1 MEANRLAE
9 FRVRRRE
16 ICLIVNSD
24 DRRVGICSL
33 RGACVAA
40 ALRAARREA
49 QRILFKKSGL
59 QNCDPPFLIFFY
71 FLRQTE
77 GIKDKQRHDL
87 KTAEQHDGAHRE
99 LADAGE
105 EAEVAR
111 RSHCAKAR
119 AHVADGRERGGE
131 RRGKVDVVKRQNQ
144 RAEQHDRDIGEEEDR
159 NGRDGLLRHAMSV
172 ERDGAHLARVH
183 HAPQIS
189 PQRLAQKHDA
199 RGLDAAR
206 RRARAATEKHHQ
218 HEDTAVSYTHLT
230 LPTN

>member
-1 MEANRLAE
+1 MRSTLFDFLLFSAP
-9 FRVRRRE
+9 
-16 ICLIVNSD
+16 
-24 DRRVGICSL
+24 DRGHQ
-33 RGACVAA
+33 
-40 ALRAARREA
+40 E
-49 QRILFKKSGL
+49 
-59 QNCDPPFLIFFY
+59 
-71 FLRQTE
+71 
-77 GIKDKQRHDL
+77 DKQRHDL

-105 EAEVAR
+105 EAEVAC

-206 RRARAATEKHHQ
+206 RRARAAAEKHHQ
-218 HEDTAVSYTHLT
+218 HEDTAAELRPEVKILRAVAGR
-230 LPTN
+230 